1 MKNVEFLICS
11 YLEGTIV
18 KEDLMLLQNWIKE
31 SPENRDFF
39 NQLKNAW
46 LVSGKIGFTE
56 DHIENSWRSFNVR
69 KDLYA
74 ESKPSKSL
82 FKISWKVAAS
92 WLLFLLAGSS
102 LTFVFSDKPSKKAVR
117 SVEVYS
123 PLGARTFIKLPDGSN
138 VWLNAGTTLSYNE
151 NYGSDNRTLNLSGE
165 AYFDVAEDKQRP
177 FVVKTAELIVKALG
191 TKFNVKAYP
200 DEKAVAATLEEGII
214 DVTVMKE
221 GRNWK
226 RLMLEENQKIIVLKD
241 GQMIDSLKINSDE
254 ELFIENT
261 RQVSL
266 PRLAENIGVINN
278 VKTELSTS
286 WKDTRW
292 IIESEQMGTL
302 IPMLERRFNKRIVFN
317 DEDLKTYRFSGT
329 IENETVEQFMDLLT
343 LTAPLN
349 YVIDK
354 EMIVLSL
361 DKKSK
366 DDFGKIITP
375 GYKPKKN

>member
-11 YLEGTIV
+11 YLDGTIV

-46 LVSGKIGFTE
+46 LVSGKIGFIE

-69 KDLYA
+69 KDLYT

-138 VWLNAGTTLSYNE
+138 VWLNAGTTLSYND
-151 NYGSDNRTLNLSGE
+151 NYGRDNRTLNLSGE
-165 AYFDVAEDKQRP
+165 AYFDVAEDKKRP

-191 TKFNVKAYP
+191 TRFNVKAYP

-226 RLMLEENQKIIVLKD
+226 RLTLEENQKIIVLKD
-241 GQMIDSLKINSDE
+241 GEMIDSLKINSDE
-254 ELFIENT
+254 ELLIENT
-261 RQVSL
+261 GQVSL

-286 WKDTRW
+286 WKDSRW

-302 IPMLERRFNKRIVFN
+302 IPMLERRFNKKIIFS
-317 DEDLKTYRFSGT
+317 DEDLKKYRFSGT

-349 YVIDK
+349 YEVNKDI
-354 EMIVLSL
+354 IVLSM
-361 DKKSK
+361 DKKNK
-366 DDFGKIITP
+366 DEFGKIITP
-375 GYKPKKN
+375 IYQSNN